1 MLTDYCKLPSTSRL
15 DLFTVGLDYCVGMD
29 NSLKHA
35 PQGKL
40 ANLIV
45 TQTSTFFRLNKAR
58 KAVHFWRSLT
68 TKLSHVAGGWLPPRS
83 GHPHRGHFGGVG
95 RGGSLGGRVGQLFT
109 EADRWALCGKP
120 MPRLVPCGACGGRS
134 TANGMQRVQARR
146 RAGAPFGCAAH
157 AAATA
162 ACSPPRVATRA
173 LLLYHPPTRPCTHL
187 GLELRRCRRRCACF
201 ARGR

>member
-1 MLTDYCKLPSTSRL
+1 MSARH
-15 DLFTVGLDYCVGMD
+15 FVTVGLDHCVGMD

-58 KAVHFWRSLT
+58 KAVYFWRSLT
-68 TKLSHVAGGWLPPRS
+68 TKLTHVAGGWLPPRS
-83 GHPHRGHFGGVG
+83 GHPHRGHLVGIG

-109 EADRWALCGKP
+109 EADRWVLCGKP
-120 MPRLVPCGACGGRS
+120 MPRAVPCSACGGLSMATRH
-134 TANGMQRVQARR
+134 AA
-146 RAGAPFGCAAH
+146 RAGTPPCGRALRLCSACRRHRCLLAAACGH
-157 AAATA
+157 ARAATA
-162 ACSPPRVATRA
+162 PPA
-173 LLLYHPPTRPCTHL
+173 YTHL